1 MSGDVIARGNV
12 RSALMR
18 TINTIMQDVM
28 YGDSMKPKD
37 ERLRRYGE
45 MISTAINEIPSA
57 GLDEVTVLPE
67 DIGIV
72 CGALA
77 KAGYVVTAD
86 KSGTIS
92 YVREA
97 GA

>member
-1 MSGDVIARGNV
+1 MRGDVIARDEV
-12 RSALMR
+12 RPALVR
-18 TINTIMQDVM
+18 TLNTIMQDIM
-28 YGDSMKPKD
+28 HGDPTKPMH

-45 MISTAINEIPSA
+45 MLGAAINEIPSA
-57 GLDEVTVLPE
+57 GTNEVTVLPE
-67 DIGIV
+67 DVGIV

-77 KAGYVVTAD
+77 RAGYVVATD

-92 YVREA
+92 YEREA

>member
-1 MSGDVIARGNV
+1 MRGDVIARDEV
-12 RSALMR
+12 RPALVR
-18 TINTIMQDVM
+18 TLNTIMQDIM
-28 YGDSMKPKD
+28 HGDPTKPMH

-45 MISTAINEIPSA
+45 MLGTAINEIPSA
-57 GLDEVTVLPE
+57 GTNEVTVLPE
-67 DIGIV
+67 DVGIV

-77 KAGYVVTAD
+77 RAGYVVATD

-92 YVREA
+92 YEREA